1 VRWLT
6 RTRKDAVEL
15 KIEITS
21 ERGVTLIRC
30 TGKIVYGKE
39 TELLQDQLN
48 QLLRQYRRCIVNM
61 AGVTQIDAHGLGVLV
76 DCYRRARS
84 RGSLLLLVNVS
95 DELYELLQ
103 LTRLSRVLEIYS
115 TEEEAI
121 NASYQAA

>member
-1 VRWLT
+1 MRWRT
-6 RTRKDAVEL
+6 RTRKDAVQL
-15 KIEITS
+15 KIEVTS

-30 TGKIVYGKE
+30 IGKIIYGKE
-39 TELLQDQLN
+39 AELFQDQLN
-48 QLLRQYRRCIVNM
+48 QHLRQYRRCIVNM

-84 RGSLLLLVNVS
+84 RGSLLFLVGVS
-95 DELYELLQ
+95 DELFELLQ

-115 TEEEAI
+115 TEEQAV